1 MRLKLL
7 NFVALIAIAAT
18 SGCAS
23 RAHREREREAER
35 QLDIS
40 AANLQAVADNFER
53 YEKKK

>member
-1 MRLKLL
+1 MRTIKTICILL
-7 NFVALIAIAAT
+7 AFFAAT

-35 QLDIS
+35 NLDI
-40 AANLQAVADNFER
+40 AVANLRVVADNFER

>member
-1 MRLKLL
+1 MRTIKTICILL
-7 NFVALIAIAAT
+7 AFFAAT

-35 QLDIS
+35 NLDI
-40 AANLQAVADNFER
+40 AVANLRTVADNFER